1 MLYKFKLYGAYG
13 EYLKCELEC
22 KTFEEFK
29 SRFLKRF
36 GNVDGSIRENNTK
49 AQVKQL
55 IKSAET
61 VDDILIAFKS
71 FNGFILEVE

>member
-13 EYLKCELEC
+13 GYLKCELEC

-71 FNGFILEVE
+71 FNGFILEVD